1 MKKKLVLIL
10 TAAILTFSV
19 AACGKDDTTND
30 TPDTSTVE
38 TGTENTTETTPA
50 TDDAATTEPTDT
62 ATEDGTVAG
71 DATVNSAVDVLANVW
86 ATYGE
91 DEMFFAMGGDMNNPV
106 DNAPGLYSMD
116 DAEMLSFSLY
126 IPTDS
131 IEMVDEAASLIHA
144 MNANTFTGAS
154 FHLIDAANAET
165 FTTALRDNIQSTQWM
180 CGFPDKLVI
189 FTVNEEYVISAFGNL
204 DIIENFKNKVTAVY
218 GENAVLVIEE
228 NIA

>member
-1 MKKKLVLIL
+1 MKKRLVLIL

-19 AACGKDDTTND
+19 AACGKNDATND
-30 TPDTSTVE
+30 TTDTSTVE
-38 TGTENTTETTPA
+38 TNTENTTESTVE
-50 TDDAATTEPTDT
+50 DTTEPTDT
-62 ATEDGTVAG
+62 ATEDSAATG
-71 DATVNSAVDVLANVW
+71 DVTVNSAVDVLANVW

-126 IPTDS
+126 IPADS
-131 IEMVDEAASLIHA
+131 IELVDEAASLIHA

-154 FHLIDAANAET
+154 FHLIDSANAET
-165 FTTALRDNIQSTQWM
+165 LATSLKDNIMNTQWM

-189 FTVNEEYVISAFGNL
+189 FTVNDEYVISAFGNL
-204 DIIENFKNKVTAVY
+204 DIIENFKDKVTTVY
-218 GENAVLVIEE
+218 GENAVILVEE

>member
-1 MKKKLVLIL
+1 MKKRLVLIL

-19 AACGKDDTTND
+19 AACGKGDATND
-30 TPDTSTVE
+30 TNDTSTLE
-38 TGTENTTETTPA
+38 TGTENNTETTPA
-50 TDDAATTEPTDT
+50 TDDTADTEP
-62 ATEDGTVAG
+62 AG
-71 DATVNSAVDVLANVW
+71 DAATGDVTVNSAVDVLANVW

-126 IPTDS
+126 IPADS
-131 IEMVDEAASLIHA
+131 IALVDEAASLVHA

-154 FHLIDAANAET
+154 FHLIDSANAET
-165 FTTALRDNIQSTQWM
+165 LANALRDNIQSTQWM

-189 FTVNEEYVISAFGNL
+189 FTVNDEYVISAFGNI
-204 DIIENFKNKVTAVY
+204 DIMENFKNKVTEVY
-218 GENAVLVIEE
+218 GENAVLLVEE

>member
-1 MKKKLVLIL
+1 MKKRLVLIL
-10 TAAILTFSV
+10 TAAILAFSV
-19 AACGKDDTTND
+19 AACGKNDAAND
-30 TPDTSTVE
+30 TNDTSTVE
-38 TGTENTTETTPA
+38 TGTENNTETTPE
-50 TDDAATTEPTDT
+50 TDGAATTEPTDT
-62 ATEDGTVAG
+62 ATEDGATTG
-71 DATVNSAVDVLANVW
+71 DVTVNSAVDVLANVW

-106 DNAPGLYSMD
+106 DNAPGLYSLD

-126 IPTDS
+126 IPADS
-131 IEMVDEAASLIHA
+131 IELVDEAASLVHA

-165 FTTALRDNIQSTQWM
+165 LATSLKDNIMNTQWM

-189 FTVNEEYVISAFGNL
+189 FTVNDEYVISAFGNI
-204 DIIENFKNKVTAVY
+204 DIIENFKNKVTTVY
-218 GENAVLVIEE
+218 GENAVILVEE

>member
-1 MKKKLVLIL
+1 MKKRLVLIL

-19 AACGKDDTTND
+19 AACGKNDATND
-30 TPDTSTVE
+30 TNDNSTVE
-38 TGTENTTETTPA
+38 TGTENNTETTPE
-50 TDDAATTEPTDT
+50 TDGEATTEPTDT
-62 ATEDGTVAG
+62 ATEDGAATG

-126 IPTDS
+126 IPADS
-131 IEMVDEAASLIHA
+131 IALVDEAASLVHA

-165 FTTALRDNIQSTQWM
+165 LATSLKDNIMNTQWM

-189 FTVNEEYVISAFGNL
+189 FTVNDEYVISAFGNL
-204 DIIENFKNKVTAVY
+204 DIIENFKNKVTTVY
-218 GENAVLVIEE
+218 GENAVILVEE

>member
-1 MKKKLVLIL
+1 MKKRLVLIL

-19 AACGKDDTTND
+19 AACGKDDATND
-30 TPDTSTVE
+30 TNDTSTVE
-38 TGTENTTETTPA
+38 TGTENDTETTPA
-50 TDDAATTEPTDT
+50 TDDAADTEP
-62 ATEDGTVAG
+62 AG
-71 DATVNSAVDVLANVW
+71 DDAATGDVTVNSAVDVLANVW

-126 IPTDS
+126 IPADS
-131 IEMVDEAASLIHA
+131 IALVDEAASLVHA

-154 FHLIDAANAET
+154 FHLIDSANAEAL
-165 FTTALRDNIQSTQWM
+165 TTALRDNIQNTQWM

-189 FTVNEEYVISAFGNL
+189 FTVNDEYVISAFGNL
-204 DIIENFKNKVTAVY
+204 EIIDNFKNKVTEVY
-218 GENAVLVIEE
+218 GENAELVIEE

>member
-1 MKKKLVLIL
+1 MKKRLVLIL

-19 AACGKDDTTND
+19 AACGKDDTAND

-38 TGTENTTETTPA
+38 TGTENNTETTPES
-50 TDDAATTEPTDT
+50 TVEDTTEPTDT
-62 ATEDGTVAG
+62 ATGEGTVAG
-71 DATVNSAVDVLANVW
+71 DATVNSAVDVLSNVW

-126 IPTDS
+126 IPAES
-131 IEMVDEAASLIHA
+131 IELVDEAASLVHA

-165 FTTALRDNIQSTQWM
+165 LANALKDNIMNTQWM

-189 FTVNEEYVISAFGNL
+189 FTVNEEYVISAFGNI

-218 GENAVLVIEE
+218 GENAVILVEE

>member
-1 MKKKLVLIL
+1 MKKRLVLIL

-19 AACGKDDTTND
+19 AACGKDDAAND
-30 TPDTSTVE
+30 TNDTSTVE
-38 TGTENTTETTPA
+38 TGTETTPA

-62 ATEDGTVAG
+62 ATDDGAATG

-116 DAEMLSFSLY
+116 DAEMLSFALY
-126 IPTDS
+126 IPADS
-131 IEMVDEAASLIHA
+131 IALVDEAASLVHA

-154 FHLIDAANAET
+154 FHLIDSANAEAL
-165 FTTALRDNIQSTQWM
+165 TTALRDNIQSTQWM
-180 CGFPDKLVI
+180 CSFPDKLVI
-189 FTVNEEYVISAFGNL
+189 FTVNDEYVISAFGNI
-204 DIIENFKNKVTAVY
+204 DIMENFKNKVTEVY